1 MSYSL
6 VGKFITK
13 DGKDTQF
20 VNLDFDCLKILNKVI
35 YSVDFEDIDGF
46 DHIINNDETFTVSF
60 HRNDFETKLHSL
72 MKQKEELESNVSKL
86 KKIRYSADFYNL
98 SEEGTERFE
107 SDESYWKEELNEA
120 KYKIDALVYVINVFD
135 FIESFL
141 DEENMILSISSM

>member
-6 VGKFITK
+6 IGKFITK

-20 VNLDFDCLKILNKVI
+20 VNLDFDCLKILNKVR
-35 YSVDFEDIDGF
+35 YSVDLEDIDGF
-46 DHIINNDETFTVSF
+46 DHFNKDEIFTVSF

-107 SDESYWKEELNEA
+107 SDESYWNEELNDI
-120 KYKIDALVYVINVFD
+120 KFKIDAVVYVVNVFD

-141 DEENMILSISSM
+141 DEENIILSISSM